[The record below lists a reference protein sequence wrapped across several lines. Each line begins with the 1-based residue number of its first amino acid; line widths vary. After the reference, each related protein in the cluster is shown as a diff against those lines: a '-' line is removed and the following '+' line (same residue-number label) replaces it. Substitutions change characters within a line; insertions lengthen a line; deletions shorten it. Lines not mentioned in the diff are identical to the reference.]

1 MTDVSSSEFGVLQ
14 AKTDVFK
21 GRVVQ
26 LAGRIVGIEKSASG
40 TIILARELP
49 VEKHP
54 VFGPAETNKPMKSFA
69 VLYPGKVDRNALW
82 FGNKFIVV
90 AVADGQKTLAIDG
103 IPRTEPYV
111 IARCMHVWKTGAYGS
126 YGIED
131 YPSYNR
137 WLLSAGAP
145 NVLRAL
151 ISLRQSTDLIQPDLC
166 SVGPRLRFAL
176 APHSSFLA
184 SPRALE
190 MSLR

>member
-1 MTDVSSSEFGVLQ
+1 MKPSLNSFLSVTCFVLAGCSTPSLFPPGTTSDVASSEFGVLQ

-26 LAGRIVGIEKSASG
+26 LAGRIVGIEESASG

-54 VFGPAETNKPMKSFA
+54 VFGPTETNKPISSSSSSFA

-90 AVADGQKTLAIDG
+90 AVAQGQETFSIDG

-131 YPSYNR
+131 YPH
-137 WLLSAGAP
+137 
-145 NVLRAL
+145 
-151 ISLRQSTDLIQPDLC
+151 ITDGYYPLEHQTYC
-166 SVGPRLRFAL
+166 
-176 APHSSFLA
+176 A
-184 SPRALE
+184 S
-190 MSLR
+190 

>member
-1 MTDVSSSEFGVLQ
+1 MKPSLNCFLTIMCFVVAGCSTPPLFPPDTTSDVASSKFGVLQ

-26 LAGRIVGIEKSASG
+26 LAGRIVGIEESASG
-40 TIILARELP
+40 TIIFARELP

-54 VFGPAETNKPMKSFA
+54 VFGPTETNEPASSSSFA
-69 VLYPGKVDRNALW
+69 VLYPGRVDRNALW

-90 AVADGQKTLAIDG
+90 AVAQGQETFSIDG

-131 YPSYNR
+131 FPYTPDGYYPLEHQTY
-137 WLLSAGAP
+137 
-145 NVLRAL
+145 
-151 ISLRQSTDLIQPDLC
+151 C
-166 SVGPRLRFAL
+166 
-176 APHSSFLA
+176 A
-184 SPRALE
+184 S
-190 MSLR
+190 

>member
-1 MTDVSSSEFGVLQ
+1 MKPILKFSLSVSCLVLAGCSTGSLFPPDTVSDMASPEFGVLQ

-26 LAGRIVGIEKSASG
+26 LAGRIVGIEESAGG
-40 TIILARELP
+40 TIIHARELP

-54 VFGPAETNKPMKSFA
+54 VFGPTETNKPTSSFA

-90 AVADGQKTLAIDG
+90 AVAQGQETFAIDG

-111 IARCMHVWKTGAYGS
+111 IARCMHVWKTGEYGS

-131 YPSYNR
+131 FPHTPDGYYP
-137 WLLSAGAP
+137 
-145 NVLRAL
+145 
-151 ISLRQSTDLIQPDLC
+151 
-166 SVGPRLRFAL
+166 
-176 APHSSFLA
+176 
-184 SPRALE
+184 LE
-190 MSLR
+190 HQTYCAN